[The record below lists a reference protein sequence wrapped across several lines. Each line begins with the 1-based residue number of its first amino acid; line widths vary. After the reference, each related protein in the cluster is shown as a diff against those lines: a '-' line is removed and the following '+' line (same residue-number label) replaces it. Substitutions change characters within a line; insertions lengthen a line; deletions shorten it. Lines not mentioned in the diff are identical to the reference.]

1 MSEDESDVDL
11 DPAHQLVRL
20 RRRLPAFKQR
30 PPPSSDDSDA
40 SEDPLPDGY
49 CHRKSTSANSCWT
62 ISDLSRLDGSGP
74 LSPAAKTGYM
84 CEYVGSFDV
93 SDNDVWVKPEL
104 MEAQLFRMRASP
116 SKRTVLILV
125 TLTGVKVCT
134 TDGKAVLMAH
144 AVQRICWATCNPGQ
158 FQFAFLA
165 REPRQRADQRHCHV
179 FRTRSPRQV
188 RTQAEDLSSL
198 VGSAFRMA
206 YARQLQQQHHQQQQQ
221 QHHQQQQQRQG
232 LAVQSP
238 RSASPAASAPAD
250 MAKPGSPA
258 SSPCKTAITAPAANG
273 RPEASPP
280 NAYTKVWAK
289 KVAGRTKHR
298 DPVAES
304 FLELNVRSLQQQH
317 YGALS
322 GSARPSSVPVT
333 PSHQHYQRPGE
344 RGADPDLLSP
354 SSNEDNT
361 SPTELNRHFTDKPPP
376 VKKLEDSWQQQQQ
389 QQQQQQRCSPSIGGP
404 DGLEDSRA
412 SSPVPMGSRPPSS
425 ALRSSPLSSEAC
437 SVRSSVRS
445 RRSSGS
451 PSGRQ
456 RSASGSPRP
465 NGLATRVAFAP
476 APPRRHDSLNVN
488 EEEELREAPWYQAGI
503 PREIA
508 LEVLSQEPIGSFLVR
523 QSSTKP
529 GCFALSLRVP
539 RSIQPSGIAHYL
551 IMHTN
556 RGYKIKGFTKE
567 FSTLTSLITHHS
579 VMPELLPCPLSLYR
593 YNSTFRKHGSAE
605 DMVDIDEDPDYTLL
619 SDFRKMM
626 ADAV

>member
-11 DPAHQLVRL
+11 DPAQQLVRL
-20 RRRLPAFKQR
+20 RRRLPASYQR
-30 PPPSSDDSDA
+30 PPASSDDSDE
-40 SEDPLPDGY
+40 SEDPSLPDGY
-49 CHRKSTSANSCWT
+49 CHRKSTSLANWT
-62 ISDLSRLDGSGP
+62 ISDLSRLDGP

-125 TLTGVKVCT
+125 TLTGVKICT

-179 FRTRSPRQV
+179 FRTRSPRQ
-188 RTQAEDLSSL
+188 AEDLSSL

-206 YARQLQQQHHQQQQQ
+206 
-221 QHHQQQQQRQG
+221 
-232 LAVQSP
+232 
-238 RSASPAASAPAD
+238 ASPCRVREALAP
-250 MAKPGSPA
+250 PPRL
-258 SSPCKTAITAPAANG
+258 TWRRRPAAPRCRT
-273 RPEASPP
+273 RPLPRLPRTGDPKLRPP

-317 YGALS
+317 YGALLS
-322 GSARPSSVPVT
+322 GSPSRPSSVPVT

-344 RGADPDLLSP
+344 RGAEPDLLSP

-389 QQQQQQRCSPSIGGP
+389 QKQQHQRCPSIGGP
-404 DGLEDSRA
+404 EGLEDSSRGA
-412 SSPVPMGSRPPSS
+412 SSPVPIGSRPPSS
-425 ALRSSPLSSEAC
+425 AL
-437 SVRSSVRS
+437 
-445 RRSSGS
+445 
-451 PSGRQ
+451 SGRQ

-465 NGLATRVAFAP
+465 NGLAARVAFAP

-567 FSTLTSLITHHS
+567 FTTLTSLITHHS

>member
-49 CHRKSTSANSCWT
+49 CHRKSSLANSCWT
-62 ISDLSRLDGSGP
+62 ISDLSRLDDSGP

-179 FRTRSPRQV
+179 FRTRSPRQ
-188 RTQAEDLSSL
+188 AEDLSSL

-206 YARQLQQQHHQQQQQ
+206 YARQLQQQQHHQQQQQ
-221 QHHQQQQQRQG
+221 HQQHQRQG

-238 RSASPAASAPAD
+238 KSASPAAAD
-250 MAKPGSPA
+250 MAKPLGSPTL
-258 SSPCKTAITAPAANG
+258 SPKAAATAPANG

-298 DPVAES
+298 DPVADS

-322 GSARPSSVPVT
+322 GSTRPSSVPVT

-344 RGADPDLLSP
+344 RGVDPDLLSP

-389 QQQQQQRCSPSIGGP
+389 LQQQQQQQQRCPSIGGP
-404 DGLEDSRA
+404 ERLEDSRA
-412 SSPVPMGSRPPSS
+412 SSPVPIGSRPPSS

-451 PSGRQ
+451 PCGRQ

-465 NGLATRVAFAP
+465 NGHATRVAFAP

-539 RSIQPSGIAHYL
+539 RSVQPSGIAHYL

>member
-1 MSEDESDVDL
+1 MSMSEEESDVDL
-11 DPAHQLVRL
+11 DPALQLVRL
-20 RRRLPAFKQR
+20 RRRLPAFHQR
-30 PPPSSDDSDA
+30 PQRRKTCSDDSDE
-40 SEDPLPDGY
+40 SEDLPDGH
-49 CHRKSTSANSCWT
+49 CHRKSGNSCWA
-62 ISDLSRLDGSGP
+62 ISNLSHLDSIV
-74 LSPAAKTGYM
+74 SPAAKTGYM

-93 SDNDVWVKPEL
+93 SENDAWAKSEV

-165 REPRQRADQRHCHV
+165 REPRQRSAQRHCHV
-179 FRTRSPRQV
+179 FRTRSPR
-188 RTQAEDLSSL
+188 QAEDLSSL

-206 YARQLQQQHHQQQQQ
+206 YARQLQQQQQQQ
-221 QHHQQQQQRQG
+221 QHQQQHG
-232 LAVQSP
+232 LALRSP
-238 RSASPAASAPAD
+238 CRSASPASAPVEGVQL
-250 MAKPGSPA
+250 GSPA
-258 SSPCKTAITAPAANG
+258 LASKNAALAPPTAAAAGNGCG

-298 DPVAES
+298 DPVADS
-304 FLELNVRSLQQQH
+304 YLELNVRSLQQQQQQQQL
-317 YGALS
+317 Y

-333 PSHQHYQRPGE
+333 PSHRQAKC
-344 RGADPDLLSP
+344 ADPDLLSP

-376 VKKLEDSWQQQQQ
+376 VKKLEESWQQQQQ
-389 QQQQQQRCSPSIGGP
+389 HQQQRCHSGAGMGGA
-404 DGLEDSRA
+404 EDLPRA
-412 SSPVPMGSRPPSS
+412 STPSFRASPV
-425 ALRSSPLSSEAC
+425 SSEAC
-437 SVRSSVRS
+437 SARSSVRS
-445 RRSSGS
+445 RRSSAS
-451 PSGRQ
+451 PCGRQ
-456 RSASGSPRP
+456 RSASGSPQP
-465 NGLATRVAFAP
+465 NRLAAAAARVAFAP
-476 APPRRHDSLNVN
+476 APPRRHDSLNMN

-508 LEVLSQEPIGSFLVR
+508 LEVLGQEPIGSFLVR

-539 RSIQPSGIAHYL
+539 RSLQPSGIAHYL

>member
-11 DPAHQLVRL
+11 DPAQQLVRL
-20 RRRLPAFKQR
+20 RRRLPASSFQR
-30 PPPSSDDSDA
+30 PPASSDDSDE
-40 SEDPLPDGY
+40 SEDPSLPDGY
-49 CHRKSTSANSCWT
+49 CHRKSTSLANWT
-62 ISDLSRLDGSGP
+62 ISDLSRLDGL

-125 TLTGVKVCT
+125 TLTGVKICT

-179 FRTRSPRQV
+179 FRTRSPRQ
-188 RTQAEDLSSL
+188 AEDLSSL

-206 YARQLQQQHHQQQQQ
+206 YARQLQQQHH
-221 QHHQQQQQRQG
+221 HQQQQQRQG

-238 RSASPAASAPAD
+238 RSASPAAPTDAER
-250 MAKPGSPA
+250 KTGSPSLSKKA
-258 SSPCKTAITAPAANG
+258 APSNG

-298 DPVAES
+298 DPVAEKS

-317 YGALS
+317 YGALLGGG
-322 GSARPSSVPVT
+322 GSPSRPSSVPVT

-344 RGADPDLLSP
+344 RGAEPDLLSP

-389 QQQQQQRCSPSIGGP
+389 QHQRCPSIGGP
-404 DGLEDSRA
+404 EGLEDSGRGA
-412 SSPVPMGSRPPSS
+412 SSPVPIGSRPPSS

-465 NGLATRVAFAP
+465 NGLAARVAFAP

-567 FSTLTSLITHHS
+567 FTTLTSLITHHS

>member
-1 MSEDESDVDL
+1 FVF
-11 DPAHQLVRL
+11 Q
-20 RRRLPAFKQR
+20 
-30 PPPSSDDSDA
+30 
-40 SEDPLPDGY
+40 
-49 CHRKSTSANSCWT
+49 
-62 ISDLSRLDGSGP
+62 
-74 LSPAAKTGYM
+74 
-84 CEYVGSFDV
+84 YVGSFDV

-125 TLTGVKVCT
+125 TLTGVKICT

-179 FRTRSPRQV
+179 FRTRSPRQ
-188 RTQAEDLSSL
+188 AEDLSSL

-206 YARQLQQQHHQQQQQ
+206 YARQLQQQHHHQQQQ
-221 QHHQQQQQRQG
+221 QQQQQRQG

-238 RSASPAASAPAD
+238 RSASPAAPAD
-250 MAKPGSPA
+250 E
-258 SSPCKTAITAPAANG
+258 TAATAPSNG

-317 YGALS
+317 YGALLS
-322 GSARPSSVPVT
+322 GGGSPSRPSSVPVT

-344 RGADPDLLSP
+344 RGAEPDLLSP

-389 QQQQQQRCSPSIGGP
+389 QQHQRCPSIGGP
-404 DGLEDSRA
+404 EGPEDSSRGA
-412 SSPVPMGSRPPSS
+412 SSPVPIGSRPPSS
-425 ALRSSPLSSEAC
+425 AVRSSPLSSEAC

-445 RRSSGS
+445 RRSSCS

-465 NGLATRVAFAP
+465 NGLAARVAFAP

-567 FSTLTSLITHHS
+567 FTTLTSLITHHS

>member
-11 DPAHQLVRL
+11 DPAQQLVRL
-20 RRRLPAFKQR
+20 RRRLPASFQR
-30 PPPSSDDSDA
+30 PPASSDDSDE
-40 SEDPLPDGY
+40 SEDPSLPDGY
-49 CHRKSTSANSCWT
+49 CHRKSTSLANWT
-62 ISDLSRLDGSGP
+62 ISDLSRLDGL

-125 TLTGVKVCT
+125 TLTGVKICT

-179 FRTRSPRQV
+179 FRTRSPRQ
-188 RTQAEDLSSL
+188 AEDLSSL

-206 YARQLQQQHHQQQQQ
+206 
-221 QHHQQQQQRQG
+221 
-232 LAVQSP
+232 
-238 RSASPAASAPAD
+238 PAAPRCRRRWLPRTGD
-250 MAKPGSPA
+250 PKL
-258 SSPCKTAITAPAANG
+258 
-273 RPEASPP
+273 RPP

-298 DPVAES
+298 DPVAEKS

-317 YGALS
+317 YGALLGGG
-322 GSARPSSVPVT
+322 GSPSRPSSVPVT

-344 RGADPDLLSP
+344 RGAEPDLLSP

-389 QQQQQQRCSPSIGGP
+389 QHQRCPSIGGP
-404 DGLEDSRA
+404 EGLEDSGRGA
-412 SSPVPMGSRPPSS
+412 SSPVPIGSRPPSS

-465 NGLATRVAFAP
+465 NGLAARVAFAP

-508 LEVLSQEPIGSFLVR
+508 LEVLSQEPIGSFL
-523 QSSTKP
+523 
-529 GCFALSLRVP
+529 
-539 RSIQPSGIAHYL
+539 
-551 IMHTN
+551 
-556 RGYKIKGFTKE
+556 GFTKE
-567 FSTLTSLITHHS
+567 FTTLTSLITHHS